1 MSVYAT
7 SPFCCFIGYFP
18 REGGEINIYIPE
30 KDIDIT
36 VLFDIE

>member
-7 SPFCCFIGYFP
+7 SLFCGFIGYFL

>member
-7 SPFCCFIGYFP
+7 SLFCCFIGYFP